1 MILTAPQSW
10 ALKPEQM
17 WHMHTGNQTVYKGNE
32 MHSRV
37 IKCVHVNVKPPGTH
51 AQKVAFPFA

>member
-17 WHMHTGNQTVYKGNE
+17 WHMHTGNETVYKGNKV
-32 MHSRV
+32 HSRV
-37 IKCVHVNVKPPGTH
+37 MKCIHVNVKLQGTH
-51 AQKVAFPFA
+51 AGVSHEA